1 MSQEK
6 EIKFPLSKRQRTK
19 FENDYELIFFKKPVH
34 NISDEKLV
42 EAVQANQSKIGSNAK
57 NAQQQPPQE
66 GTQDKGGQEGNGDG
80 LEGTTDNGTGA
91 NTDGKVIPEQER
103 AFQIEKFK
111 ELHGTDAEESLPT
124 DEITA
129 LNVTKEN
136 ENFVE
141 AEKVYIETFG
151 KNPLL
156 DYSTEKIWAL
166 IEDERKRQSEISE
179 AKKEYFDL
187 FGKQPI
193 DEMTTEQILSANANE
208 KARISEANTKKPK
221 AKAEEIKFNPAT
233 EMLIQRKGEKRV
245 INKQTFQFIKNDGWE
260 EVVETPSEL
269 LNK

>member
-6 EIKFPLSKRQRTK
+6 EIKFPLSKRERTK

-57 NAQQQPPQE
+57 NSQQQPPQE
-66 GTQDKGGQEGNGDG
+66 GTQNEGVQDGNG
-80 LEGTTDNGTGA
+80 EGVQGTNDANTGA
-91 NTDGKVIPEQER
+91 NEAEKVKEEKER
-103 AFQIEKFK
+103 AYQIDRFK
-111 ELHGTDAEESLPT
+111 ELHGTEADESLPT

-129 LNVTKEN
+129 LNVSKEN
-136 ENFVE
+136 YLT
-141 AEKVYIETFG
+141 ASK
-151 KNPLL
+151 
-156 DYSTEKIWAL
+156 DY
-166 IEDERKRQSEISE
+166 
-179 AKKEYFDL
+179 FNL
-187 FGKQPI
+187 FGKKAL
-193 DEMTTEQILSANANE
+193 DDMTTEQILSANENE
-208 KARISEANTKKPK
+208 KARISEANTKNPK

-269 LNK
+269 LDK

>member
-42 EAVQANQSKIGSNAK
+42 EAVQANKSKIGSNAK

-66 GTQDKGGQEGNGDG
+66 GTQNESGQDGKGIEENGANVG
-80 LEGTTDNGTGA
+80 SENPPSNEGT
-91 NTDGKVIPEQER
+91 IER
-103 AFQIEKFK
+103 NYLNERFK
-111 ELHGTDAEESLPT
+111 ELFGIEANENEPD
-124 DEITA
+124 DEIRGMILKQENHLTA
-129 LNVTKEN
+129 SK
-136 ENFVE
+136 
-141 AEKVYIETFG
+141 
-151 KNPLL
+151 
-156 DYSTEKIWAL
+156 D
-166 IEDERKRQSEISE
+166 
-179 AKKEYFDL
+179 YFDL
-187 FGKQPI
+187 FGKKPL
-193 DEMTTEQILSANANE
+193 DDMTTEQILSANENE

-221 AKAEEIKFNPAT
+221 ANVEEIKFNPAT

>member
-6 EIKFPLSKRQRTK
+6 EIKFPLSKRERTK

-57 NAQQQPPQE
+57 NSQQQPPQE
-66 GTQDKGGQEGNGDG
+66 GTQNEGGQDGNG
-80 LEGTTDNGTGA
+80 EGVQGTNDANTGA
-91 NTDGKVIPEQER
+91 NEAEKVKEEKER
-103 AFQIEKFK
+103 AYQIDRFK
-111 ELHGTDAEESLPT
+111 ELHGTEADESLPT

-129 LNVTKEN
+129 LNVSKEN
-136 ENFVE
+136 YLT
-141 AEKVYIETFG
+141 ASK
-151 KNPLL
+151 
-156 DYSTEKIWAL
+156 D
-166 IEDERKRQSEISE
+166 
-179 AKKEYFDL
+179 YFDL
-187 FGKQPI
+187 FGKKPL
-193 DEMTTEQILSANANE
+193 DDMTKEQILSANENE

-221 AKAEEIKFNPAT
+221 ANVEEIKFNPAT

>member
-42 EAVQANQSKIGSNAK
+42 EAVQANHSKIGSNAK

-66 GTQDKGGQEGNGDG
+66 GTQNESGQDGKGIEENGANVG
-80 LEGTTDNGTGA
+80 SENQPSNEGT
-91 NTDGKVIPEQER
+91 IER
-103 AFQIEKFK
+103 TYLNERFK
-111 ELHGTDAEESLPT
+111 ELFGIEP
-124 DEITA
+124 DEATPNDEVRGMILKQENYLTA
-129 LNVTKEN
+129 SK
-136 ENFVE
+136 
-141 AEKVYIETFG
+141 
-151 KNPLL
+151 
-156 DYSTEKIWAL
+156 D
-166 IEDERKRQSEISE
+166 
-179 AKKEYFDL
+179 YFDL
-187 FGKQPI
+187 FGKKPL
-193 DEMTTEQILSANANE
+193 DDMTTEQILSANENE

-221 AKAEEIKFNPAT
+221 ANVEEIKFNPAT

>member
-1 MSQEK
+1 MSEEK

-57 NAQQQPPQE
+57 NSQQQPPQE
-66 GTQDKGGQEGNGDG
+66 GIQNEGGQDGNAEGIQ
-80 LEGTTDNGTGA
+80 GTNDA
-91 NTDGKVIPEQER
+91 NTGTNEAEKVNEEGQR
-103 AFQIEKFK
+103 AYQIERFK
-111 ELHGTDAEESLPT
+111 ELHGMEAEESLPT

-129 LNVTKEN
+129 LNVSKEN
-136 ENFVE
+136 YLT
-141 AEKVYIETFG
+141 ASK
-151 KNPLL
+151 
-156 DYSTEKIWAL
+156 D
-166 IEDERKRQSEISE
+166 
-179 AKKEYFDL
+179 YFDL
-187 FGKQPI
+187 FGKKPL
-193 DEMTTEQILSANANE
+193 DDMTTEQILSANENE
-208 KARISEANTKKPK
+208 KARISEANTEKPK
-221 AKAEEIKFNPAT
+221 ANVEEIKFNPAT

>member
-1 MSQEK
+1 MSEEK

-57 NAQQQPPQE
+57 NSQQQPPQE
-66 GTQDKGGQEGNGDG
+66 GTKNEGGQDGKGIEGNGANAVN
-80 LEGTTDNGTGA
+80 ENQNPNQGTSGTS
-91 NTDGKVIPEQER
+91 ER
-103 AFQIEKFK
+103 TNLNEKFK
-111 ELHGTDAEESLPT
+111 ELFRKEP
-124 DEITA
+124 DEATPNDEVSGMIMSQENYLTA
-129 LNVTKEN
+129 SK
-136 ENFVE
+136 
-141 AEKVYIETFG
+141 
-151 KNPLL
+151 
-156 DYSTEKIWAL
+156 D
-166 IEDERKRQSEISE
+166 
-179 AKKEYFDL
+179 YFDL
-187 FGKQPI
+187 FGKKPL
-193 DEMTTEQILSANANE
+193 DDMTTEQILSANENE

-221 AKAEEIKFNPAT
+221 ANVEEIKFNPAT

>member
-57 NAQQQPPQE
+57 NSQQQPPQE
-66 GTQDKGGQEGNGDG
+66 GTQNESGQDGNG
-80 LEGTTDNGTGA
+80 EGVQGTNDANTGA
-91 NTDGKVIPEQER
+91 NEAEKVKEEKER
-103 AFQIEKFK
+103 AYQIDRFK
-111 ELHGTDAEESLPT
+111 ELHGTEADESLPT

-129 LNVTKEN
+129 LNVSKEN
-136 ENFVE
+136 YLT
-141 AEKVYIETFG
+141 ASK
-151 KNPLL
+151 
-156 DYSTEKIWAL
+156 D
-166 IEDERKRQSEISE
+166 
-179 AKKEYFDL
+179 YFDL
-187 FGKQPI
+187 FGKKPL
-193 DEMTTEQILSANANE
+193 DDMTKEQILSANENE

-221 AKAEEIKFNPAT
+221 ANVEEIKFNPAT

>member
-1 MSQEK
+1 MSEEK

-57 NAQQQPPQE
+57 NSQQQPPQE
-66 GTQDKGGQEGNGDG
+66 GTQNEGGQDGNAEGIQ
-80 LEGTTDNGTGA
+80 GTNDA
-91 NTDGKVIPEQER
+91 NTGTNEAEKVNEEGQR
-103 AFQIEKFK
+103 AYQIERFK
-111 ELHGTDAEESLPT
+111 ELHGMEAEESLPT

-129 LNVTKEN
+129 LNVSKEN
-136 ENFVE
+136 YLT
-141 AEKVYIETFG
+141 ASK
-151 KNPLL
+151 
-156 DYSTEKIWAL
+156 D
-166 IEDERKRQSEISE
+166 
-179 AKKEYFDL
+179 YFDL
-187 FGKQPI
+187 FGKKPL
-193 DEMTTEQILSANANE
+193 DDMTTEQILSANENE

-221 AKAEEIKFNPAT
+221 ANVEEIKFNPAT

>member
-57 NAQQQPPQE
+57 NSQQQPPQE
-66 GTQDKGGQEGNGDG
+66 GTQNEGGQDGNG
-80 LEGTTDNGTGA
+80 EAVQGTNDANTGA
-91 NTDGKVIPEQER
+91 NEAEKVKEEKER
-103 AFQIEKFK
+103 AYQIDRFK
-111 ELHGTDAEESLPT
+111 ELHGTEADESLPT

-129 LNVTKEN
+129 LNVSKEN
-136 ENFVE
+136 YLT
-141 AEKVYIETFG
+141 ASK
-151 KNPLL
+151 
-156 DYSTEKIWAL
+156 D
-166 IEDERKRQSEISE
+166 
-179 AKKEYFDL
+179 YFDL
-187 FGKQPI
+187 FGKKPL
-193 DEMTTEQILSANANE
+193 DDMTTEQILSANENE

-221 AKAEEIKFNPAT
+221 EKAEEVKFNPAT

>member
-1 MSQEK
+1 MSEEK

-42 EAVQANQSKIGSNAK
+42 EAVQANQSKIGSSAK
-57 NAQQQPPQE
+57 NSQQQPPQE
-66 GTQDKGGQEGNGDG
+66 GIQNEGGQDGNAEGIQ
-80 LEGTTDNGTGA
+80 GTNDA
-91 NTDGKVIPEQER
+91 NTGTNEAEKVNEEGQR
-103 AFQIEKFK
+103 AYQIERFK
-111 ELHGTDAEESLPT
+111 ELHGKEP
-124 DEITA
+124 DEATPNDEVRGMIMKQENYLTA
-129 LNVTKEN
+129 SK
-136 ENFVE
+136 
-141 AEKVYIETFG
+141 
-151 KNPLL
+151 
-156 DYSTEKIWAL
+156 D
-166 IEDERKRQSEISE
+166 
-179 AKKEYFDL
+179 YFDL
-187 FGKQPI
+187 FGKKPL
-193 DEMTTEQILSANANE
+193 DDMTTEQILSANENE

>member
-1 MSQEK
+1 MSK
-6 EIKFPLSKRQRTK
+6 EIKFPLSKRERTK

-57 NAQQQPPQE
+57 NSQQQPPQE
-66 GTQDKGGQEGNGDG
+66 GTQNEGVQDGNG
-80 LEGTTDNGTGA
+80 EGVQGTNDANTGA
-91 NTDGKVIPEQER
+91 NEAEKVKEEKER
-103 AFQIEKFK
+103 AYQIDRFK
-111 ELHGTDAEESLPT
+111 ELHGTEADESLPT

-129 LNVTKEN
+129 LNVSKEN
-136 ENFVE
+136 YLT
-141 AEKVYIETFG
+141 ASK
-151 KNPLL
+151 
-156 DYSTEKIWAL
+156 DY
-166 IEDERKRQSEISE
+166 
-179 AKKEYFDL
+179 FNL
-187 FGKQPI
+187 FGKKTL
-193 DEMTTEQILSANANE
+193 DEMTTEQILSANENE
-208 KARISEANTKKPK
+208 KARISEANTKNPK

>member
-57 NAQQQPPQE
+57 NSQQQPPQE
-66 GTQDKGGQEGNGDG
+66 GTQDKGSQEGNGDG

-91 NTDGKVIPEQER
+91 NTDGKVTPEQER

-111 ELHGTDAEESLPT
+111 ELHGTDADENIST
-124 DEITA
+124 SEITA
-129 LNVTKEN
+129 LNLTKEN
-136 ENFVE
+136 FLT
-141 AEKVYIETFG
+141 ASK
-151 KNPLL
+151 
-156 DYSTEKIWAL
+156 D
-166 IEDERKRQSEISE
+166 
-179 AKKEYFDL
+179 YFDL
-187 FGKQPI
+187 FGKKPL
-193 DEMTTEQILSANANE
+193 DDMTKEQILSANENE

-221 AKAEEIKFNPAT
+221 ANVEEIKFNPAT

>member
-57 NAQQQPPQE
+57 NSQQQPPQE
-66 GTQDKGGQEGNGDG
+66 GTQNEGGQDGNG
-80 LEGTTDNGTGA
+80 EAVQGTNDANTGA
-91 NTDGKVIPEQER
+91 NEAEKVKEEKER
-103 AFQIEKFK
+103 AYQIDRFK
-111 ELHGTDAEESLPT
+111 ELHGTEADESLPT

-129 LNVTKEN
+129 LNVSKEN
-136 ENFVE
+136 YLT
-141 AEKVYIETFG
+141 ASK
-151 KNPLL
+151 
-156 DYSTEKIWAL
+156 D
-166 IEDERKRQSEISE
+166 
-179 AKKEYFDL
+179 YFDL
-187 FGKQPI
+187 FGKKPL
-193 DEMTTEQILSANANE
+193 DDMTTEQILSANENE

-221 AKAEEIKFNPAT
+221 ANVEEIKFNPAT

>member
-1 MSQEK
+1 MSEEK

-57 NAQQQPPQE
+57 NSQQQPPQE
-66 GTQDKGGQEGNGDG
+66 GIQNEGGQDGNAGTNEAEKVNEEG
-80 LEGTTDNGTGA
+80 
-91 NTDGKVIPEQER
+91 QR
-103 AFQIEKFK
+103 AYQIDRFK
-111 ELHGTDAEESLPT
+111 ELHGTEADESLPT

-129 LNVTKEN
+129 LNVSKEN
-136 ENFVE
+136 YLT
-141 AEKVYIETFG
+141 ASK
-151 KNPLL
+151 
-156 DYSTEKIWAL
+156 D
-166 IEDERKRQSEISE
+166 
-179 AKKEYFDL
+179 YFDL
-187 FGKQPI
+187 FGKKPL
-193 DEMTTEQILSANANE
+193 DDMTTEQILSANENE

-221 AKAEEIKFNPAT
+221 ANVEEIKFNPAT

>member
-1 MSQEK
+1 MSNEK

-57 NAQQQPPQE
+57 NSQQQPPQE
-66 GTQDKGGQEGNGDG
+66 GTQNESGQDGKEIEENGANVG
-80 LEGTTDNGTGA
+80 SENPPSNEGT
-91 NTDGKVIPEQER
+91 IER
-103 AFQIEKFK
+103 TYLNERFK
-111 ELHGTDAEESLPT
+111 ELFGIEANENEPD
-124 DEITA
+124 DEIRGMILKQENHLTA
-129 LNVTKEN
+129 SK
-136 ENFVE
+136 
-141 AEKVYIETFG
+141 
-151 KNPLL
+151 
-156 DYSTEKIWAL
+156 D
-166 IEDERKRQSEISE
+166 
-179 AKKEYFDL
+179 YFDL
-187 FGKQPI
+187 FGKKPL
-193 DEMTTEQILSANANE
+193 DDMTTEQILSANENE

-221 AKAEEIKFNPAT
+221 ANVEEIKFNPAT

>member
-57 NAQQQPPQE
+57 NSQQQPPQE
-66 GTQDKGGQEGNGDG
+66 GTQNEGGKDGKGIEENGANVG
-80 LEGTTDNGTGA
+80 SENPPSNEGT
-91 NTDGKVIPEQER
+91 IER
-103 AFQIEKFK
+103 NYLNERFK
-111 ELHGTDAEESLPT
+111 ELFGIEANENEPD
-124 DEITA
+124 DEIRGMILKQENHLTA
-129 LNVTKEN
+129 SK
-136 ENFVE
+136 
-141 AEKVYIETFG
+141 
-151 KNPLL
+151 
-156 DYSTEKIWAL
+156 D
-166 IEDERKRQSEISE
+166 
-179 AKKEYFDL
+179 YFDL
-187 FGKQPI
+187 FGKKPL
-193 DEMTTEQILSANANE
+193 DDMTTEQILSANENE

-221 AKAEEIKFNPAT
+221 ANVEEIKFNPAT

>member
-6 EIKFPLSKRQRTK
+6 EIKFPLSKRERTK

-57 NAQQQPPQE
+57 NSQQQPPQE
-66 GTQDKGGQEGNGDG
+66 GTQNESGQDGKEIEENGANVG
-80 LEGTTDNGTGA
+80 SENPPSNEGT
-91 NTDGKVIPEQER
+91 IER
-103 AFQIEKFK
+103 TYLNERFK
-111 ELHGTDAEESLPT
+111 ELFGIEANENEPD
-124 DEITA
+124 DEIRA
-129 LNVTKEN
+129 KILKKEN

-141 AEKVYIETFG
+141 AEK
-151 KNPLL
+151 
-156 DYSTEKIWAL
+156 
-166 IEDERKRQSEISE
+166 
-179 AKKEYFDL
+179 EYFNL

-193 DEMTTEQILSANANE
+193 QEMTTEQILSANANE

-221 AKAEEIKFNPAT
+221 ANVEEIKFNPAT

>member
-42 EAVQANQSKIGSNAK
+42 EAVQANESKIGSNAK

-66 GTQDKGGQEGNGDG
+66 GTQNEGGQDGNG
-80 LEGTTDNGTGA
+80 EGVLGTNDATTGA
-91 NTDGKVIPEQER
+91 NEAEKVKEEKER
-103 AFQIEKFK
+103 AYQIDRFK
-111 ELHGTDAEESLPT
+111 ELHGTEADESLPT

-129 LNVTKEN
+129 LNVSKEN
-136 ENFVE
+136 YLT
-141 AEKVYIETFG
+141 ASK
-151 KNPLL
+151 
-156 DYSTEKIWAL
+156 D
-166 IEDERKRQSEISE
+166 
-179 AKKEYFDL
+179 YFDL
-187 FGKQPI
+187 FGKKPL
-193 DEMTTEQILSANANE
+193 DDMTKEQILSANENE

-221 AKAEEIKFNPAT
+221 ANVEEIKFNPAT

>member
-1 MSQEK
+1 MSEEK

-57 NAQQQPPQE
+57 NSQQQPPQE
-66 GTQDKGGQEGNGDG
+66 GTQNEGGQDGNG
-80 LEGTTDNGTGA
+80 EGIQGTNDANTGA
-91 NTDGKVIPEQER
+91 NEAEKVKEEKER
-103 AFQIEKFK
+103 AYQIDRFK
-111 ELHGTDAEESLPT
+111 ELHGTEADESLPT

-129 LNVTKEN
+129 LNVSKEN
-136 ENFVE
+136 YLT
-141 AEKVYIETFG
+141 ASK
-151 KNPLL
+151 
-156 DYSTEKIWAL
+156 D
-166 IEDERKRQSEISE
+166 
-179 AKKEYFDL
+179 YFDL
-187 FGKQPI
+187 FGKKPL
-193 DEMTTEQILSANANE
+193 DDMTKEQILSANENE

-221 AKAEEIKFNPAT
+221 ANVEEIKFNPAT

>member
-1 MSQEK
+1 MSEEK

-57 NAQQQPPQE
+57 NSQQQPPQE
-66 GTQDKGGQEGNGDG
+66 GTQDKGSQEGNGDG

-91 NTDGKVIPEQER
+91 NTDGKVTPEQER

-111 ELHGTDAEESLPT
+111 ELHGTDADENIST
-124 DEITA
+124 SEITA
-129 LNVTKEN
+129 LNLTKEN
-136 ENFVE
+136 FLT
-141 AEKVYIETFG
+141 ASK
-151 KNPLL
+151 
-156 DYSTEKIWAL
+156 D
-166 IEDERKRQSEISE
+166 
-179 AKKEYFDL
+179 YFDL
-187 FGKQPI
+187 FGKKPL
-193 DEMTTEQILSANANE
+193 DDMTKEQILSANENE

-221 AKAEEIKFNPAT
+221 ANVEEIKFNPAT

>member
-1 MSQEK
+1 MSEEK

-57 NAQQQPPQE
+57 NSQQQPPQE
-66 GTQDKGGQEGNGDG
+66 GTQNEGGQDGNG
-80 LEGTTDNGTGA
+80 EGVQGTNDANTGA
-91 NTDGKVIPEQER
+91 NEAEKVKEEKER
-103 AFQIEKFK
+103 AYQIDRFK
-111 ELHGTDAEESLPT
+111 ELHGTEADESLPT

-129 LNVTKEN
+129 LNVSKEN
-136 ENFVE
+136 YLTASKDYFDF
-141 AEKVYIETFG
+141 FG
-151 KNPLL
+151 KKPL
-156 DYSTEKIWAL
+156 D
-166 IEDERKRQSEISE
+166 D
-179 AKKEYFDL
+179 
-187 FGKQPI
+187 
-193 DEMTTEQILSANANE
+193 MTKEQILSANENE

-221 AKAEEIKFNPAT
+221 ANVEEIKFNPAT

>member
-1 MSQEK
+1 MSEEK

-57 NAQQQPPQE
+57 NSQQQPPQE
-66 GTQDKGGQEGNGDG
+66 GTQNEGGQDGNG
-80 LEGTTDNGTGA
+80 EGVQGTNDANTGA
-91 NTDGKVIPEQER
+91 NEAEKVKEEKER
-103 AFQIEKFK
+103 AYQIDRFK
-111 ELHGTDAEESLPT
+111 ELHGTEADESLPT

-129 LNVTKEN
+129 LNVSKEN
-136 ENFVE
+136 YLT
-141 AEKVYIETFG
+141 ASK
-151 KNPLL
+151 
-156 DYSTEKIWAL
+156 D
-166 IEDERKRQSEISE
+166 
-179 AKKEYFDL
+179 YFDL
-187 FGKQPI
+187 FGKKPL
-193 DEMTTEQILSANANE
+193 DDMTTEQILSANENE

-221 AKAEEIKFNPAT
+221 EKAEEIKFNPAT

>member
-1 MSQEK
+1 MSEEK

-57 NAQQQPPQE
+57 NSQQQPPQE
-66 GTQDKGGQEGNGDG
+66 GTQNEGGQDGNG
-80 LEGTTDNGTGA
+80 EGVQGTNDANTGA
-91 NTDGKVIPEQER
+91 NEAEKVKEEKER
-103 AFQIEKFK
+103 AYQIDRFK
-111 ELHGTDAEESLPT
+111 ELHGTEADESLPT

-129 LNVTKEN
+129 LNVSKEN
-136 ENFVE
+136 YLT
-141 AEKVYIETFG
+141 ASK
-151 KNPLL
+151 
-156 DYSTEKIWAL
+156 D
-166 IEDERKRQSEISE
+166 
-179 AKKEYFDL
+179 YFDL
-187 FGKQPI
+187 FGKKPL
-193 DEMTTEQILSANANE
+193 DDMTKEQILSANENE

-221 AKAEEIKFNPAT
+221 ANVEEIKFNPAT

>member
-6 EIKFPLSKRQRTK
+6 EIKFPLSKRERTK

-57 NAQQQPPQE
+57 NSQQQQPPQE
-66 GTQDKGGQEGNGDG
+66 GTQNEGGQDGNG
-80 LEGTTDNGTGA
+80 EGVQGTNDANTGA
-91 NTDGKVIPEQER
+91 NEAEKVKEEKER
-103 AFQIEKFK
+103 AYQIDRFK
-111 ELHGTDAEESLPT
+111 ELHGTEADESLPT

-129 LNVTKEN
+129 LNVSKEN
-136 ENFVE
+136 YLT
-141 AEKVYIETFG
+141 ASK
-151 KNPLL
+151 
-156 DYSTEKIWAL
+156 D
-166 IEDERKRQSEISE
+166 
-179 AKKEYFDL
+179 YFDL
-187 FGKQPI
+187 FGKKPL
-193 DEMTTEQILSANANE
+193 DDMTKEQILSANENE

-221 AKAEEIKFNPAT
+221 ANVEEIKFNPAT

>member
-42 EAVQANQSKIGSNAK
+42 EAVQANHSKIGSNAK
-57 NAQQQPPQE
+57 NSQQQPPQE
-66 GTQDKGGQEGNGDG
+66 GTQNEGGQDGNG
-80 LEGTTDNGTGA
+80 EGVQGTNDANTGA
-91 NTDGKVIPEQER
+91 NEAEKVKEEKER
-103 AFQIEKFK
+103 AYQIDRFK
-111 ELHGTDAEESLPT
+111 ELHGTEADESLPT

-129 LNVTKEN
+129 LNVSKEN
-136 ENFVE
+136 YLT
-141 AEKVYIETFG
+141 ASK
-151 KNPLL
+151 
-156 DYSTEKIWAL
+156 D
-166 IEDERKRQSEISE
+166 
-179 AKKEYFDL
+179 YFDL
-187 FGKQPI
+187 FGKKPL
-193 DEMTTEQILSANANE
+193 DDMTKEQILSANENE

-221 AKAEEIKFNPAT
+221 ANVEEIKFNPAT

>member
-66 GTQDKGGQEGNGDG
+66 GTQNEGGQDGNG
-80 LEGTTDNGTGA
+80 EGVQGTNDANTGA
-91 NTDGKVIPEQER
+91 NEAEKVKEEKER
-103 AFQIEKFK
+103 AYQIDRFK
-111 ELHGTDAEESLPT
+111 ELHGTEADESLPT

-129 LNVTKEN
+129 LNVSKEN
-136 ENFVE
+136 YLT
-141 AEKVYIETFG
+141 ASK
-151 KNPLL
+151 
-156 DYSTEKIWAL
+156 D
-166 IEDERKRQSEISE
+166 
-179 AKKEYFDL
+179 YFDL
-187 FGKQPI
+187 FGKKPL
-193 DEMTTEQILSANANE
+193 DDMTKEQIFSAIANE

-233 EMLIQRKGEKRV
+233 EMLIQR
-245 INKQTFQFIKNDGWE
+245 
-260 EVVETPSEL
+260 
-269 LNK
+269 

>member
-57 NAQQQPPQE
+57 NTQQQPQQE
-66 GTQDKGGQEGNGDG
+66 GTQNEGGQDGNG
-80 LEGTTDNGTGA
+80 EGVQGTNDANTGA
-91 NTDGKVIPEQER
+91 NEAEKVKEEKEM
-103 AFQIEKFK
+103 AYQIDRFK
-111 ELHGTDAEESLPT
+111 ELHGTEADESLPT

-129 LNVTKEN
+129 LNVSKEN
-136 ENFVE
+136 YLT
-141 AEKVYIETFG
+141 ASK
-151 KNPLL
+151 
-156 DYSTEKIWAL
+156 D
-166 IEDERKRQSEISE
+166 
-179 AKKEYFDL
+179 YFDL
-187 FGKQPI
+187 FGKKPL
-193 DEMTTEQILSANANE
+193 DDMTKEQILSANENE

-221 AKAEEIKFNPAT
+221 EKAEEIKFNPAT

>member
-19 FENDYELIFFKKPVH
+19 FENDYELIFFKKSVH

-66 GTQDKGGQEGNGDG
+66 GTQNEGGQDGNG
-80 LEGTTDNGTGA
+80 EGVQGTNDANTGA
-91 NTDGKVIPEQER
+91 NEAEKVKEEKER
-103 AFQIEKFK
+103 AYQIDRFK
-111 ELHGTDAEESLPT
+111 ELHGTEADESLPT

-129 LNVTKEN
+129 LNVSKEN
-136 ENFVE
+136 YLT
-141 AEKVYIETFG
+141 ASK
-151 KNPLL
+151 
-156 DYSTEKIWAL
+156 D
-166 IEDERKRQSEISE
+166 
-179 AKKEYFDL
+179 YFDL
-187 FGKQPI
+187 FGKKPL
-193 DEMTTEQILSANANE
+193 DDMTKEQILSANEHE

-221 AKAEEIKFNPAT
+221 EKAEEIKFNPAT

>member
-1 MSQEK
+1 MQNEQ

-57 NAQQQPPQE
+57 NSQQPSQE
-66 GTQDKGGQEGNGDG
+66 GIQNKGGQDGKGIEENGANVG
-80 LEGTTDNGTGA
+80 SENPPSSEGTT
-91 NTDGKVIPEQER
+91 ER
-103 AFQIEKFK
+103 TYLNERFK
-111 ELHGTDAEESLPT
+111 ELFGIET
-124 DEITA
+124 DEATPNDEVRGMILKQENYLTA
-129 LNVTKEN
+129 SK
-136 ENFVE
+136 
-141 AEKVYIETFG
+141 
-151 KNPLL
+151 
-156 DYSTEKIWAL
+156 D
-166 IEDERKRQSEISE
+166 
-179 AKKEYFDL
+179 YFDL
-187 FGKQPI
+187 FGKKPL
-193 DEMTTEQILSANANE
+193 DDMTKEQILSANENE

-221 AKAEEIKFNPAT
+221 ANVEEIKFNPAT

>member
-6 EIKFPLSKRQRTK
+6 EIKFPLSKAQRTK

-57 NAQQQPPQE
+57 NSQQQPPQE
-66 GTQDKGGQEGNGDG
+66 GTQNEGGQDGNG
-80 LEGTTDNGTGA
+80 EGVQGTNDANTGA
-91 NTDGKVIPEQER
+91 NEAEKVKEEKER
-103 AFQIEKFK
+103 AYQIDRFK
-111 ELHGTDAEESLPT
+111 ELHGTEADESLPT

-129 LNVTKEN
+129 LNVSKEN
-136 ENFVE
+136 YLT
-141 AEKVYIETFG
+141 ASK
-151 KNPLL
+151 
-156 DYSTEKIWAL
+156 D
-166 IEDERKRQSEISE
+166 
-179 AKKEYFDL
+179 YFDL
-187 FGKQPI
+187 FGKKPL
-193 DEMTTEQILSANANE
+193 DDMTTEQILSANENE

-221 AKAEEIKFNPAT
+221 AKAEEIKFNTAT

>member
-57 NAQQQPPQE
+57 NSQQQQQPPQE
-66 GTQDKGGQEGNGDG
+66 GTQNEGGQDGNG
-80 LEGTTDNGTGA
+80 EGVQGTNDANTGA
-91 NTDGKVIPEQER
+91 NEAEKVKEEKER
-103 AFQIEKFK
+103 AYQIDRFK
-111 ELHGTDAEESLPT
+111 ELHGTEADESLPT

-129 LNVTKEN
+129 LNVSKEN
-136 ENFVE
+136 YLT
-141 AEKVYIETFG
+141 ASK
-151 KNPLL
+151 
-156 DYSTEKIWAL
+156 D
-166 IEDERKRQSEISE
+166 
-179 AKKEYFDL
+179 YFDL
-187 FGKQPI
+187 FGKKPL
-193 DEMTTEQILSANANE
+193 DDMTKEQILSANENE

-221 AKAEEIKFNPAT
+221 ANVEEIKFNPAT

>member
-1 MSQEK
+1 MSEEK

-57 NAQQQPPQE
+57 NSQQQPPQE
-66 GTQDKGGQEGNGDG
+66 GTQNEGGQDGNG
-80 LEGTTDNGTGA
+80 EGVQGTNDANTGA
-91 NTDGKVIPEQER
+91 NEAEKVKEEKER
-103 AFQIEKFK
+103 AYQIDRFK
-111 ELHGTDAEESLPT
+111 ELHGTEADESLPT

-129 LNVTKEN
+129 LNVSKEN
-136 ENFVE
+136 YLTTS
-141 AEKVYIETFG
+141 K
-151 KNPLL
+151 
-156 DYSTEKIWAL
+156 D
-166 IEDERKRQSEISE
+166 
-179 AKKEYFDL
+179 YFDL
-187 FGKQPI
+187 FGKKPL
-193 DEMTTEQILSANANE
+193 DDMTKEQILSANENE

-221 AKAEEIKFNPAT
+221 EKAEEIKFNPAT